1 MCCICGRTTTKWMLT
16 YLKAFVA
23 YLKAYVFSKYATAEH
38 EVHDSVVH
46 GSVSALTWS
55 TWAQHDA
62 SRRSGTSRQSG
73 TGDWRIALPKF
84 AELPQSVALQGDS
97 GSHG

>member
-1 MCCICGRTTTKWMLT
+1 MLT

-62 SRRSGTSRQSG
+62 SRRSGTSRRAG

-84 AELPQSVALQGDS
+84 AELPQSVALQEDS

>member
-1 MCCICGRTTTKWMLT
+1 MLT

-23 YLKAYVFSKYATAEH
+23 YLKAYVLSKYATVEH

-46 GSVSALTWS
+46 GSISAAALTWS

-73 TGDWRIALPKF
+73 TSDWRITLPKF
-84 AELPQSVALQGDS
+84 AELPQSVALQEDS

>member
-1 MCCICGRTTTKWMLT
+1 MLT

-23 YLKAYVFSKYATAEH
+23 YLKAYVLSKYATAEH

-46 GSVSALTWS
+46 GSVSAAALTWS

-62 SRRSGTSRQSG
+62 SRRSGTNRRSG

>member
-1 MCCICGRTTTKWMLT
+1 MLT

-46 GSVSALTWS
+46 GSVSAAALTWS

-62 SRRSGTSRQSG
+62 SHRSGTSRRSG

-84 AELPQSVALQGDS
+84 AELPQSVALQEDS